1 MIFEPHPD
9 SGARVARWRAEAHS
23 NDRAKCPVRDVL
35 SQLGDAWSSLVIL
48 ILAERPMRF
57 NALKREIGDVSQRM
71 LAVTLRTLER
81 DGLVSRTVFPTKPP
95 QVEYALTD
103 LGRSLKARVDGLVEW
118 AEDNHGEIRRAR
130 TDYDAGAGGT

>member
-1 MIFEPHPD
+1 
-9 SGARVARWRAEAHS
+9 
-23 NDRAKCPVRDVL
+23 
-35 SQLGDAWSSLVIL
+35 
-48 ILAERPMRF
+48 MRF